1 MDESSNLSHLF
12 PNVLTQDDSPQTINE
27 VIDGG
32 LTMRSVL
39 DNFVLTGDMS
49 PSVTAPFVT
58 CAVDR
63 MDKTEIQ
70 NKSPARKLLYRR
82 HQLLD
87 GDTTMTDSEKKINK
101 NEISKAY
108 IKTYTGK
115 SRQPSMVSPQPT
127 MNVPKINDPLNK
139 RLIFESPKNQTYAT
153 MNMSSVTPN
162 NLSQLVTIKKKKR
175 GHEQNG
181 RRFLFMNSSKLY
193 MMLWLTLKINTHRFD
208 MRVRGNI
215 KFPLGK

>member
-1 MDESSNLSHLF
+1 MDESSNRSHLF

-58 CAVDR
+58 CAVNR

-87 GDTTMTDSEKKINK
+87 GDTTMTDSER
-101 NEISKAY
+101 E
-108 IKTYTGK
+108 
-115 SRQPSMVSPQPT
+115 
-127 MNVPKINDPLNK
+127 
-139 RLIFESPKNQTYAT
+139 
-153 MNMSSVTPN
+153 
-162 NLSQLVTIKKKKR
+162 KKKKLDLESI
-175 GHEQNG
+175 HQNIYWKVTTTIHG
-181 RRFLFMNSSKLY
+181 
-193 MMLWLTLKINTHRFD
+193 LTSTYNERTYDKRPVKQEIDF
-208 MRVRGNI
+208 
-215 KFPLGK
+215 